1 MTAPQMAVGV
11 DPAAPRPP
19 IGFRLD
25 VPDEFT
31 SLDLDPATSDA
42 SILSLIHI

>member
-1 MTAPQMAVGV
+1 MTEPQVAIGV

-31 SLDLDPATSDA
+31 SLDLDPASSDA
-42 SILSLIHI
+42 SIEALLD

>member
-1 MTAPQMAVGV
+1 MTAPEREVGV

-25 VPDEFT
+25 VPDAFT

-42 SILSLIHI
+42 SIEQLLD